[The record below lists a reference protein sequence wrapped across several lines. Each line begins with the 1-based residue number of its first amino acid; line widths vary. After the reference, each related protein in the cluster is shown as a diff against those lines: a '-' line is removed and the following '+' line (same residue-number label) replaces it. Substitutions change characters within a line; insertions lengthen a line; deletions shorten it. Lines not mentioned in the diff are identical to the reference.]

1 VEIEAHSFLTPLV
14 DESVCTESK
23 MCFTILYKSLRN
35 IVGSDKHL
43 ELMVG
48 KETFKVFVSSFSYY
62 YYYFNLKLKV
72 GKISVNGIHN
82 KFRETPVYLFS
93 NCYKQI
99 LTDRHGD
106 ASILL
111 ETFVARALEICT
123 KN

>member
-1 VEIEAHSFLTPLV
+1 
-14 DESVCTESK
+14 
-23 MCFTILYKSLRN
+23 
-35 IVGSDKHL
+35 
-43 ELMVG
+43 MVG
-48 KETFKVFVSSFSYY
+48 KETFKVFVSSFIYYY

-72 GKISVNGIHN
+72 GKISVNGIHT